1 MMNFLLEE
9 DKKIIRKEYWRRLL
23 GLAGIFSFSAILIG
37 TILLFSVFLLLKSE
51 KANFTRQVVI
61 SEERLRR
68 SQAENIVPL
77 VRDLNSKIVFLE
89 EGWKNIE
96 EKSTVIS
103 GILEEKP
110 EGVKIN
116 NLFFDKKKITIQGF
130 SNTRQGLFLL
140 VDNLKKKGFKKV
152 ESPIS
157 NIIKEKDIEFSI
169 NIDL

>member
-23 GLAGIFSFSAILIG
+23 GLAGIFSFSTILIG

-130 SNTRQGLFLL
+130 SNTRQGLLLL